1 MKLGM
6 CSIRFSVR
14 IPANPATQWLDPD
27 IARHKSSCK
36 LSFLC
41 FCLLFLAMFL
51 KFIRRSPDYTII
63 RPDMDIRPI
72 PTRMQE
78 YKCLQGGQHDRG
90 GQGRAGGRSRGEQTD
105 T

>member
-36 LSFLC
+36 C

-90 GQGRAGGRSRGEQTD
+90 GQGRAEGRGRVEQKD